1 MPLKA
6 EFKPALQV
14 LSRKP
19 NAKAI
24 LSGQAISGLMLGGDD
39 EDDEVS
45 KKLEL
50 SPEELRLKAQREREE
65 KQRKYDA
72 ARERLFGS
80 PASNTAAELPKSQGS
95 IQQLESGDSKSSRG
109 KGRAR
114 GGRDHQAS
122 PNRQPNRSGKAS
134 KEVIKRAS
142 PGGRQ
147 LYDPDE
153 DRARDSSRK
162 GNTADRGRES
172 QLEVPTRQPT
182 APIEHS
188 RGFLNATE

>member
-1 MPLKA
+1 LKT

-24 LSGQAISGLMLGGDD
+24 LSGQGVSGLALDGDD
-39 EDDEVS
+39 DDQAS
-45 KKLEL
+45 KKPDL

-80 PASNTAAELPKSQGS
+80 PSSSAAVDSPASQGNTPP
-95 IQQLESGDSKSSRG
+95 SGSSDSKPSRG
-109 KGRAR
+109 KGRTR
-114 GGRDHQAS
+114 GGRDNHSS
-122 PNRQPNRSGKAS
+122 PNRQVNRSGKVP
-134 KEVIKRAS
+134 KEVMKRTP

-153 DRARDSSRK
+153 TSGRSSPRQ
-162 GNTADRGRES
+162 GNTLDRVCES
-172 QLEVPTRQPT
+172 QLEVPARQPRG
-182 APIEHS
+182 PIEHS
-188 RGFLNATE
+188 KGFQTAVE